1 MNNFDLKKYLA
12 EGKLLKED
20 MSLEIGKDQVTI
32 NSDSGKY
39 VGFIEDDDTVDFSVV
54 YEDAGDRDYQ
64 EFDINNW
71 EGILGPTHA
80 FTQISNKIPTQVE
93 AIDDYVMITVNI
105 EDLKKI

>member
-1 MNNFDLKKYLA
+1 MDNFDLRKYLA
-12 EGKLLKED
+12 EGKLHEAI
-20 MSLEIGKDQVTI
+20 SLEIDEDQVTI
-32 NSDSGKY
+32 NSDSGEY
-39 VGFIEDDDTVDFSVV
+39 VGFIEDDGTVDFSVV

-71 EGILGPTHA
+71 EDILGPTHA